1 MPKSQ
6 SNRTRRTASGGLAR
20 GASATNASTVQ
31 PQPVNARTRASRG
44 PTKADLEKRIAELEA
59 ALEAAQQQA
68 AAAAVPQIEL
78 EAALEATQQQ
88 EKNLKQQI
96 ADLQEDFGKQ
106 QDRLFELTESLGEAK
121 SDVKA
126 KTDQLSKITAELE
139 EAKQVILK
147 MTEAK
152 AQPRPA
158 AAPIQRIP
166 DRKVPDRRIPDRRSL
181 DMRPQSANLKRI
193 PDYAIQKG
201 PQPGMLTNDE
211 IGWVD

>member
-44 PTKADLEKRIAELEA
+44 PTKADLEKRIA
-59 ALEAAQQQA
+59 
-68 AAAAVPQIEL
+68 EL

-152 AQPRPA
+152 AQPTSAP
-158 AAPIQRIP
+158 APIQRIP

-181 DMRPQSANLKRI
+181 DMRPQPANLKRI